1 MESIDLDSLEP
12 ISINLDDKKE
22 TNFGGGIELLMNEK
36 KVSTQNTKIDLGD
49 IDKLE
54 DDLNDLS
61 TINLDSTNFQPKID
75 IKKDD
80 FPSSENINIVLE
92 DTDSKIGSNTI
103 GSMGNTNTWDG
114 FQKILICSQQNFFCT
129 SC

>member
-22 TNFGGGIELLMNEK
+22 TNFGGGIELLMNER

-54 DDLNDLS
+54 NDLNDLS
-61 TINLDSTNFQPKID
+61 TINLDSTNFQPK
-75 IKKDD
+75 
-80 FPSSENINIVLE
+80 
-92 DTDSKIGSNTI
+92 
-103 GSMGNTNTWDG
+103 
-114 FQKILICSQQNFFCT
+114 
-129 SC
+129 